1 MEAKLGGGGGV
12 MAATLD
18 EFKWISFMFDH
29 DINDDVK
36 PCKLD
41 NFTGASGLLN
51 DAFQNLVL
59 RHRPLLAG
67 DQVPIRRGK
76 CQYGRQEGGDMKVAV
91 NGVEWT
97 GQKPWLFTGGVTA
110 FSTCGE
116 ITDNILVQSQDLTP
130 IQSTISATIDS
141 QSSICD
147 TVGSPV
153 SANKPNVRDNKVKGA
168 TTTSGSSR
176 DPSDEDDEQSTTVET
191 KRLRRKNSNRES
203 ARRSRRRKQAH
214 LADLEWQVERL
225 RQENSHLFNQLS
237 DASQQFRDADT
248 NNRVLKSDVEAL
260 RAKVK
265 LAEEM
270 VRRGTMITPFNN
282 QILPNQTQS
291 VLNTNTNN
299 LRRMA
304 HVSPTIT
311 VHGNDGASYGG
322 GITVSGETSSP
333 LLLGNLDIA
342 SSDFNSDNGV
352 SSITS
357 MWA

>member
-1 MEAKLGGGGGV
+1 MEAKLGGGGGGV

-18 EFKWISFMFDH
+18 DIKWISFMFDH

-41 NFTGASGLLN
+41 HFTGASGHLN
-51 DAFQNLVL
+51 DAFQNLD
-59 RHRPLLAG
+59 A
-67 DQVPIRRGK
+67 
-76 CQYGRQEGGDMKVAV
+76 
-91 NGVEWT
+91 
-97 GQKPWLFTGGVTA
+97 VTA
-110 FSTCGE
+110 FSTCGG
-116 ITDNILVQSQDLTP
+116 ITDSILAHFQDLTP

-141 QSSICD
+141 QSSICGP
-147 TVGSPV
+147 VGSPV
-153 SANKPNVRDNKVKGA
+153 CGKKANGRDNEVKGA
-168 TTTSGSSR
+168 TATSGSSR
-176 DPSDEDDEQSTTVET
+176 EPSDEDDEGGNCQRSTPVDT

-225 RQENSHLFNQLS
+225 RQENSHLFNQLN

-270 VRRGTMITPFNN
+270 VRRGTITPFNN
-282 QILPNQTQS
+282 QILPSQTQLSTVS
-291 VLNTNTNN
+291 VLNTNNNN

-322 GITVSGETSSP
+322 GISVSGETSSP

>member
-1 MEAKLGGGGGV
+1 VPPHAWNFLYIPIKQLLLSPFLSFYSFVSFTFSGEMEAKLGGGGGGV

-18 EFKWISFMFDH
+18 DIKWISFMFDH

-41 NFTGASGLLN
+41 HFTGASGHLN
-51 DAFQNLVL
+51 DAFQNLD
-59 RHRPLLAG
+59 A
-67 DQVPIRRGK
+67 
-76 CQYGRQEGGDMKVAV
+76 
-91 NGVEWT
+91 
-97 GQKPWLFTGGVTA
+97 VTA
-110 FSTCGE
+110 FSTCGG
-116 ITDNILVQSQDLTP
+116 ITDSILAHFQDLTP

-141 QSSICD
+141 QSSICGPVKRRRSRQWEKEAVD
-147 TVGSPV
+147 SEEGEGSGCA
-153 SANKPNVRDNKVKGA
+153 SEERNEKAQVKMR
-168 TTTSGSSR
+168 T
-176 DPSDEDDEQSTTVET
+176 
-191 KRLRRKNSNRES
+191 KNSNRES

-225 RQENSHLFNQLS
+225 RQENSHLFNQLN

-270 VRRGTMITPFNN
+270 VRRGTITPFNN
-282 QILPNQTQS
+282 QILPSQTQLSTVS
-291 VLNTNTNN
+291 VLNTNNNN

-322 GITVSGETSSP
+322 GISVSGETSSP